1 MNWAAIVPVKGN
13 PGAKSRFGA
22 HPERAQLAEAFAM
35 DTVAA
40 LLASPTVA
48 RVFVVTADA
57 QLATKLAALGATI
70 VRELPQ
76 KPPSTAAKGA
86 FVATHEPAERHEPAE
101 PPSPPDPLNAAIR
114 QGMDAAR
121 QACPDANIAVVTG
134 DLPALTVADV
144 EAAIALAAAHER
156 SMVPDAEGMGTTML
170 LALAGASFTPQFGPG
185 SRAAHEAAGHMPLE
199 LPAIA
204 SIRRDVDTPDNLAE
218 ARRLGVGRYTAA
230 LIEGTS
236 ATPSVR

>member
-1 MNWAAIVPVKGN
+1 MSWAAVVPVKGN
-13 PGAKSRFGA
+13 PGAKSRFGT

-40 LLASPTVA
+40 LLAAPAVA

-70 VRELPQ
+70 VSEL
-76 KPPSTAAKGA
+76 
-86 FVATHEPAERHEPAE
+86 
-101 PPSPPDPLNAAIR
+101 PSPPDPLNAAIR

-218 ARRLGVGRYTAA
+218 ARRLGVGRYTAV

>member
-1 MNWAAIVPVKGN
+1 MSWAAVVPVKGN
-13 PGAKSRFGA
+13 PGAKSRFGT

-40 LLASPTVA
+40 LLAAPPVA

-76 KPPSTAAKGA
+76 KPPWPRSKGA
-86 FVATHEPAERHEPAE
+86 FVVTHEPAE

-114 QGMDAAR
+114 EGMDAAR

-144 EAAIALAAAHER
+144 EAAIDLAAAHER

-170 LALAGASFTPQFGPG
+170 FALAGASFTPQFGPG

-218 ARRLGVGRYTAA
+218 ARRLGVGRYTAV